1 MRLSSATLDDMI
13 TTDEFTVSE
22 AAFRAV
28 IETVVNM
35 NAAVIE
41 LSRQCEAAN
50 EAIVILHHELVD
62 IREVMQSA

>member
-13 TTDEFTVSE
+13 TTDKFTVSE